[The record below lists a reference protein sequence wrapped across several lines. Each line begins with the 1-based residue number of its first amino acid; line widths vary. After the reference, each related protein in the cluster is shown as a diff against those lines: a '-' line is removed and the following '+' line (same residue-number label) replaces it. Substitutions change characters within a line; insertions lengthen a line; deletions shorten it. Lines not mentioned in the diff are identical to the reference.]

1 MLPREQE
8 PRAPF
13 VRVFAIQSACVV
25 RGAGLAERKERVPDL
40 EEIRESVKDTVKDAA
55 QQISDATKD
64 AVQQLVQQS
73 LLQLIETAK
82 TLAEQAV
89 VGVKHSAESVAASPA
104 VAEVLAGVS
113 HMSAPEA
120 PAVQESAAPVSAKVE
135 DDVPVEEQAS
145 AEKHFGG
152 GFLRFV
158 LVGLILGGLIAYF
171 RQRGGDDDEDF
182 GEENWIEVKHD
193 ESGSGPARP
202 EQAAPAPNANSSEPE
217 PAPSREELD
226 ARATDH

>member
-1 MLPREQE
+1 
-8 PRAPF
+8 
-13 VRVFAIQSACVV
+13 
-25 RGAGLAERKERVPDL
+25 VPDL
-40 EEIRESVKDTVKDAA
+40 EEIRETVKDTVKDAA

-89 VGVKHSAESVAASPA
+89 VGVRHSAESVAVPF
-104 VAEVLAGVS
+104 AEQLAGSSHAATPELQSAQATAQPVS
-113 HMSAPEA
+113 DSAKA
-120 PAVQESAAPVSAKVE
+120 AAP
-135 DDVPVEEQAS
+135 DDVTADVETSEEERS
-145 AEKHFGG
+145 GG

-158 LVGLILGGLIAYF
+158 FVGLILGALIAYF
-171 RQRGGDDDEDF
+171 SQRGGEDDEDF

-193 ESGSGPARP
+193 ESGSGPAHPDQATPASSASAVEP
-202 EQAAPAPNANSSEPE
+202 EAAPSQQ
-217 PAPSREELD
+217 ELD